1 MNWLKIVGGYKFYDY
16 LNFNWR
22 ESFLYL
28 MIFWSLLFRAN
39 KKMLKLRFYGI
50 YLASPTEKFQK
61 NTTNKLK
68 SLNEFA
74 LKAGLKKQ
82 CNKIRTMTWTE
93 NTFFTEEPLQSKML
107 LSCFDKRT
115 FEVETVFWPKAKG
128 LIWSSL
134 ILSDLVWCY
143 ANRAKQIKQNKLSST
158 QFINLH

>member
-1 MNWLKIVGGYKFYDY
+1 MDFFQVWWINFRNKCSEQLAVVKIFALFYFKIAHSVTAYYSCKSPSLINCQIVKSPAKTPKDLMNWLKIVGGYKFYDY

-61 NTTNKLK
+61 NTTNKPK

-74 LKAGLKKQ
+74 LKAV
-82 CNKIRTMTWTE
+82 IE
-93 NTFFTEEPLQSKML
+93 
-107 LSCFDKRT
+107 
-115 FEVETVFWPKAKG
+115 KAM
-128 LIWSSL
+128 
-134 ILSDLVWCY
+134 
-143 ANRAKQIKQNKLSST
+143 
-158 QFINLH
+158 